1 MIEFNYEE
9 ISNLKHRAI
18 VKALCTTDLSILE
31 ISRRLQCSSGS
42 VYYAIQK
49 YLPQDFLS
57 TRSRAKEIFSIS
69 KAATAKNEAV
79 QPPKNDNDLVTV
91 IEDSSATQSQD
102 PVDVANYA
110 QTRYG
115 IGSTTKED
123 VIECQP
129 TGTER
134 QLQETCQSNNL
145 EHAKDFYE
153 LSKTQQYAYKLIDTE
168 FLRGAF
174 NKSFPPYSRLMELSF
189 QDRGKGLCKRDIHQ
203 ARLTWIKD
211 HDPKQEGIATLEGK
225 SSVNLLGN
233 CQSQSQINPACIF
246 KLEYAGLCL
255 SISKEVLVA
264 NKEKTLKLLETV
276 VNL

>member
-57 TRSRAKEIFSIS
+57 TRSRAKEISSIS

-91 IEDSSATQSQD
+91 IEASSATQESDDATDDSQTKYD
-102 PVDVANYA
+102 
-110 QTRYG
+110 
-115 IGSTTKED
+115 IGSTTKEHTD
-123 VIECQP
+123 ECQP

-134 QLQETCQSNNL
+134 QLQEACQSDNL
-145 EHAKDFYE
+145 DQAKDFNE
-153 LSKTQQYAYKLIDTE
+153 LSKTQQYAYKLIASE
-168 FLRGAF
+168 VLRGSC
-174 NKSFPPYSRLMELSF
+174 NKSFPQYSRLVELSLR
-189 QDRGKGLCKRDIHQ
+189 DRGKGLGKRDIYQ
-203 ARLTWIKD
+203 AKLTWMKD
-211 HDPKQEGIATLEGK
+211 HESQQEGIGFREGK
-225 SSVNLLGN
+225 SSVNLPGN
-233 CQSQSQINPACIF
+233 YQSQSQINPACIF
-246 KLEYAGLCL
+246 KLEYAGLSL
-255 SISKEVLVA
+255 SISKEMLMA

>member
-1 MIEFNYEE
+1 MLEFNYEK

-57 TRSRAKEIFSIS
+57 TRSRTKEISSIS
-69 KAATAKNEAV
+69 KAAAKNEAV
-79 QPPKNDNDLVTV
+79 QPPKIDNDLVTV
-91 IEDSSATQSQD
+91 IEASSATQE
-102 PVDVANYA
+102 PVDATEDA
-110 QTRYG
+110 QTKYVT
-115 IGSTTKED
+115 GSTTKEQTD
-123 VIECQP
+123 ECQP

-134 QLQETCQSNNL
+134 QLQKVSQLNNS
-145 EHAKDFYE
+145 EKAKDFYE

-168 FLRGAF
+168 FFRGAS
-174 NKSFPPYSRLMELSF
+174 NKSFPQYARLVELSF
-189 QDRGKGLCKRDIHQ
+189 QDRGKGLCRRDIHQ

-225 SSVNLLGN
+225 SSVNLPGN
-233 CQSQSQINPACIF
+233 CQAQSQINPACIF
-246 KLEYAGLCL
+246 KLEYAGLSL
-255 SISKEVLVA
+255 SISKEMIMA